1 MAIIYSYNKTNS
13 INDSDIFIISRFNEE
28 DLTNQRRTLSVD
40 ALTLANYFSSN
51 IPASDLDEVLTAGN
65 ESLLN
70 AKIGQLYLYDTF
82 SPSGYMRIEAN
93 KGRFNFYDKTGNYS
107 FFTVINNGSIRLS
120 DPSTGIAFIINKP
133 TDMITAKTVQFQDQD
148 GTIALLSDIPT
159 TIPTTNYGLAAQVD
173 SSTTIV
179 NTTTESTLISNE
191 YEGTLS
197 VPANGFAIGDSFKVS
212 LMGHINCLSSAT
224 LNIRVKTTAGVLLAG
239 TGVINLD
246 AATAKH
252 WKLDVEFTIRQIG
265 GEGVASI
272 VSGGSFTYNKNA
284 SNNPEGF
291 TFISIND
298 NDFDT
303 TIANELV
310 ITAQWNN
317 ASASNSIYSDIFTLN
332 KVY

>member
-1 MAIIYSYNKTNS
+1 MAIIYSYSKA
-13 INDSDIFIISRFNEE
+13 NDVRSTDTFIISRFNEE
-28 DLTNQRRTLSVD
+28 DLANPRRTMSVE
-40 ALTLANYFSSN
+40 ASTLADYFSSN
-51 IPASDLDEVLTAGN
+51 MPVGTLNEVLTAGN

-82 SPSGYMRIEAN
+82 ATVGYMRIEAD
-93 KGRFNFYDKTGNYS
+93 KSRFNFYDKTGDYS
-107 FFTVINNGSIRLS
+107 FFTVLNSGSIRLTS
-120 DPSTGIAFIINKP
+120 TSTGTSFIINKP
-133 TDMITAKTVQFQDQD
+133 AGITTTKTVEFQDKD

-159 TIPTTNYGLAAQVD
+159 TTNYGLAAQIDRSVD
-173 SSTTIV
+173 IV
-179 NTTTESTLISNE
+179 NTTVESSLIGD

-197 VPANGFAIGDSFKVS
+197 VPANAFTKGSSFKAS

-224 LNIRVKTTAGVLLAG
+224 LQIRIKTATGVLLAE
-239 TGVINLD
+239 TGVMDLD
-246 AATAKH
+246 VASGKH
-252 WKLDVEFTIRQIG
+252 WKLDVEFTIREIG
-265 GEGVASI
+265 GEGSAII
-272 VSGGSFTYNKNA
+272 VSGGSFAYNRNG

-291 TFISIND
+291 TFVSIND

-303 TIANELV
+303 TIANNLL